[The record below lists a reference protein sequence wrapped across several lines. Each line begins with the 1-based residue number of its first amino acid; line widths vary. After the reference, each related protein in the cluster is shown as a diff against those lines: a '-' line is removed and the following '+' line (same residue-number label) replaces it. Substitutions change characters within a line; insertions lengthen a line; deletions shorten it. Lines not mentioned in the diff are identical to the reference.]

1 GSTGRPKGVL
11 IEHRQMLNYSA
22 AISERVG
29 YGSGS
34 MAMVQPLTVDS
45 CGTVIYP
52 SLSQGGVLH
61 LVSKE
66 RALDGGGLAEYLR
79 REQIECLKIAPSHLG
94 ALAKE
99 VGVGALMPRGQLII
113 GGEASSWEVV
123 ERLAAAAGDCRVFN
137 HYAPT
142 ETPVGI
148 LCYDVRQ
155 ERAAAASVVLVRPL
169 GHP

>member
-1 GSTGRPKGVL
+1 MIQVDGDGKPLGVRGRRIPERRAVGENLAYVIYTSGSTGRPKGVL

-29 YGSGS
+29 YGSGG

-52 SLSQGGVLH
+52 SLSQGGALH

-66 RALDGGGLAEYLR
+66 RALDGAGLAQYLR

-99 VGVGALMPRGQLII
+99 VGVGELMPRGQLII
-113 GGEASSWEVV
+113 GGRGLELGVCGKVSGSGG
-123 ERLAAAAGDCRVFN
+123 RLPR
-137 HYAPT
+137 
-142 ETPVGI
+142 
-148 LCYDVRQ
+148 L
-155 ERAAAASVVLVRPL
+155 
-169 GHP
+169 